1 MKKSLLSMFIVG
13 GVLSACE
20 RIEYFPDKPLLNTQ
34 TYIIGHRG
42 GGTYDDGGLMEGCKR
57 ALSIVDGIEIDIQKS
72 ADKTL
77 WLSHS
82 SYTESCGS
90 FGQRCFPTTS
100 DKTIIEIDSCMGN
113 AFSYTRLESVF
124 QYVSENY
131 PEKFVSLDVKAWKPC
146 ELSNFNVRKQ
156 MNEMAQMII
165 NLTVQYQLEHV
176 MVESESGDFLY
187 YIKEHTGKIET
198 YLVTLGDFE
207 LGVSRAL
214 ANGYSGISFQY
225 KVKENITK
233 DLVDLIHRKGLKIQV
248 WLVNEQS
255 DVNEARSIGV
265 DFIQTDYL

>member
-1 MKKSLLSMFIVG
+1 MLIVG

-34 TYIIGHRG
+34 TRFIGHRG
-42 GGTYDDGGLMEGCKR
+42 GGNYSDGNMVEDCKR
-57 ALSIVDGIEIDIQKS
+57 GLSLVDGIEIDIQKS

-77 WLSHS
+77 WLSHAAF
-82 SYTESCGS
+82 TESCGS
-90 FGQRCFPTTS
+90 FGQRCFPITS
-100 DKTIIEIDSCMGN
+100 DKTIVEIDSCLGN
-113 AFSYTRLESVF
+113 DFSYTRLEWVF
-124 QYVSENY
+124 QYMSENF
-131 PEKFVSLDVKAWKPC
+131 PDKFVSLDVKAWKPC

-156 MNEMAQMII
+156 MNEMAQTII
-165 NLTVQYQLEHV
+165 NLTAKYQLEHV

-187 YIKEHTGKIET
+187 YVKEHTNKIET

-248 WLVNEQS
+248 WLVNEPS
-255 DVNEARSIGV
+255 DLEEAESIGV
-265 DFIQTDYL
+265 DFIQTDNF